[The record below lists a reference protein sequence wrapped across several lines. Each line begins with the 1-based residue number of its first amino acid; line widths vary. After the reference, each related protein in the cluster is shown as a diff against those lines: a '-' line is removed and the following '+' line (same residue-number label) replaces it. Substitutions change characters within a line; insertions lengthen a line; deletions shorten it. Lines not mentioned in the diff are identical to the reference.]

1 MNFKI
6 QQDGETVGTVT
17 TEPVNIS
24 GDVPESVTAAV
35 EAEATVPNR
44 NAAENVVSEQWT
56 EPTAAEIQ
64 RRLIATAARRDFEV
78 VTDASA

>member
-24 GDVPESVTAAV
+24 GDVPNSVTAAV
-35 EAEATVPNR
+35 EADSTTPER
-44 NAAENVVSEQWT
+44 NAEENVVSEQWS

-64 RRLIATAARRDFEV
+64 QRLIATAARRNFEI
-78 VTDASA
+78 TIDA